1 MTAPA
6 RILVT
11 SALPYANGPVHLGHL
26 AGCYLPSD
34 IYVRYQ
40 RLMGR
45 DVIHICGS
53 DEHGVPIILRARA
66 ENVSPQEI
74 VDRYH
79 ALMRDAFA
87 AFGVS
92 FDHYD
97 RTSAPLH
104 HQTSQDFFRAME
116 QKKAFVHKTEQQLYD
131 PEAKMFLAD
140 RFVGGTCPSCGN
152 PNAYGDQCEKC
163 GRALSPKE
171 LIDPRSRITNSKPE
185 LRDTTHWYL
194 PLGHMQAWLTEWL
207 GTHEDWKPNVLG
219 QAKSWLNEGLA
230 DRSMTRDQSWG
241 IAVPEDVAKAAGV
254 DATGKVLYVWFDAP
268 IGYISSTRQWA
279 IDQGEPDRWKKY
291 WQSEDTKLVHF
302 IGKDNIVFHTL
313 IFPSMLKLH
322 GGYVLPENVPANEF
336 LNLEGE
342 KLSTSRNWAV
352 WVHEI
357 LEVVPPDYLRYAILS
372 VLPETKDSDFSFK
385 DMQAR
390 INNELADTFG
400 NFVNRSLKFAVQY
413 LGGVVPPLG
422 ELNDAD
428 KQMLQALA
436 DYPKRIGDLIES
448 YRFRDAGAAMMSLA
462 RDANKYFNDAAPWA
476 TRKSD
481 PPRCDTTIH
490 VALQVSAALA
500 IVCEPFL
507 PFSAKKLRDM
517 LGIEGIR
524 SSERAD
530 VTDTR
535 PGWYAAAKPLLKA
548 GQKLG
553 EPQILFSKLEDSLI
567 EDQLAKLNAKKAT
580 LASAQSPAPAQGQA
594 PASSALPAR
603 ELAPVDPSLPYQP
616 IGEVITYDDFAKLDL
631 RVAKVVACERIEKS
645 KKLLKCQ
652 VDLGLEQRQVL
663 AGVGEHLAPEDLL
676 GKHVVMVSNLAPR
689 KMMGLESQGMLLMA
703 KDRTGRLIPVFT
715 QGEPGST
722 VA

>member
-1 MTAPA
+1 MKSPA

-26 AGCYLPSD
+26 AGAYLPSD

-53 DEHGVPIILRARA
+53 DEHGVPIVLRARA

-79 ALMRDAFA
+79 VLMRDAFV
-87 AFGVS
+87 AFGMT
-92 FDHYD
+92 FDHYG

-104 HQTSQDFFRAME
+104 HQTSQDFFRVMAK
-116 QKKAFVHKTEQQLYD
+116 KKAFVHKTEQQLYD

-140 RFVGGTCPSCGN
+140 RFVGGTCPNCGN

-163 GRALSPKE
+163 GRSLSPKE
-171 LIDPRSRITNSKPE
+171 LVNPRSRITNATPE

-194 PLGHMQAWLTEWL
+194 PLGHMQSWLTEWL

-219 QAKSWLNEGLA
+219 QARSWLSEGLA

-241 IAVPEDVAKAAGV
+241 IPVPEDVAKAEGV

-268 IGYISSTRQWA
+268 IGYISATRQWA
-279 IDQGEPDRWKKY
+279 IDKGQPDLWQAY
-291 WQSEDTKLVHF
+291 WQKEDTQLVHF

-336 LNLEGE
+336 LNLEGD
-342 KLSTSRNWAV
+342 KISTSRNWAI
-352 WVHEI
+352 WAHEI
-357 LEVVPPDYLRYAILS
+357 LEVIPPDYLRYALLS
-372 VLPETKDSDFSFK
+372 VLPEAKDSDFTFK

-413 LGGVVPPLG
+413 LGGVMPEAR

-428 KQMLQALA
+428 KQMLHALTE
-436 DYPKRIGDLIES
+436 YPTKIGALIEA
-448 YRFRDAGAAMMSLA
+448 YRFREAGAMMMSLA

-476 TRKSD
+476 TRKTD
-481 PPRCDTTIH
+481 PARCDTTIH

-500 IVCEPFL
+500 ILCEPFL
-507 PFSAKKLRDM
+507 PFTAKKLRAM

-530 VTDTR
+530 VTDPR

-553 EPQILFSKLEDSLI
+553 EPEILFSKLEDSVI
-567 EDQLAKLNAKKAT
+567 ENEAAKLNAKRIPVAT
-580 LASAQSPAPAQGQA
+580 ATAKPAQASPPAAA
-594 PASSALPAR
+594 PELP
-603 ELAPVDPSLPYQP
+603 PVDPSLPYQP
-616 IGEVITYDDFAKLDL
+616 IGETITYDDFAKLDL

-652 VDLGLEQRQVL
+652 VDLGLEKRQVL

>member
-1 MTAPA
+1 MKSPA
-6 RILVT
+6 RLLVT
-11 SALPYANGPVHLGHL
+11 SALPYANGPLHLGHI
-26 AGCYLPSD
+26 AGAYLPSD

-45 DVIHICGS
+45 DVVHICGS
-53 DEHGVPIILRARA
+53 DEHGVPIVLRARA
-66 ENVSPQEI
+66 EKVSPQEV

-79 ALMRDAFA
+79 AHMRDTFK
-87 AFGVS
+87 AFGAS
-92 FDHYD
+92 FDYYG
-97 RTSAPLH
+97 RTSAKLH
-104 HQTSQDFFRAME
+104 HETSQDFFRTIEA
-116 QKKAFVHKTEQQLYD
+116 KKAFVHKTEQQLYD

-152 PNAYGDQCEKC
+152 TNAYGDQCEKC
-163 GRALSPKE
+163 GRSLSPKE
-171 LIDPRSRITNSKPE
+171 LLDPRSRITNAKPE

-194 PLGHMQAWLTEWL
+194 TLAHMQGWLTEWL
-207 GTHEDWKPNVLG
+207 ATHEDWKPNVLG
-219 QAKSWLNEGLA
+219 QAKSWLSEGLV

-241 IAVPEDVAKAAGV
+241 IPVPEDVAKAAGV

-268 IGYISSTRQWA
+268 IGYISATRQWA
-279 IDQGEPDRWKKY
+279 IDKGQPELWRDY
-291 WQSEDTKLVHF
+291 WQREDTKLVHF
-302 IGKDNIVFHTL
+302 IGKDNIVFHCL
-313 IFPSMLKLH
+313 IFPTMLKLH
-322 GGYVLPENVPANEF
+322 GGYVLPDNVPANEF

-352 WVHEI
+352 WVHEA
-357 LEVVPPDYLRYAILS
+357 LEVFPPDYLRFAVLS
-372 VLPETKDSDFSFK
+372 VLPEAKDSDFAFK

-413 LGGVVPPLG
+413 LGGVVPALG
-422 ELNDAD
+422 ELNEAD
-428 KQMLQALA
+428 KQMLQAIGE
-436 DYPKRIGDLIES
+436 YPKRIGELIEA
-448 YRFRDAGAAMMSLA
+448 YRFREAGATMMSLA

-481 PPRCDTTIH
+481 PARCDTTIH
-490 VALQVSAALA
+490 IALQVSAALA
-500 IVCEPFL
+500 ILCEPFL

-530 VTDTR
+530 TSDKR
-535 PGWYAAAKPLLKA
+535 PGWEAAEKPLLKA

-553 EPQILFSKLEDSLI
+553 EPQILFTKI
-567 EDQLAKLNAKKAT
+567 EDAVIEAQVAKLKGPQAA
-580 LASAQSPAPAQGQA
+580 APAAAA
-594 PASSALPAR
+594 PAAAPTKKEAAPIDPGAPYTP
-603 ELAPVDPSLPYQP
+603 LA
-616 IGEVITYDDFAKLDL
+616 ETITYDDFAKLDL

-652 VDLGLEQRQVL
+652 VDLGFEQRQVL
-663 AGVGEHLAPEDLL
+663 AGVGEHLAPEDLI
-676 GKHVVMVSNLAPR
+676 GKNVVMVSNLAPR
-689 KMMGLESQGMLLMA
+689 KMMGLESQGMLLMG
-703 KDRTGRLIPVFT
+703 KDRAGRLLPVWADS
-715 QGEPGST
+715 EPGST

>member
-1 MTAPA
+1 
-6 RILVT
+6 
-11 SALPYANGPVHLGHL
+11 
-26 AGCYLPSD
+26 
-34 IYVRYQ
+34 
-40 RLMGR
+40 
-45 DVIHICGS
+45 
-53 DEHGVPIILRARA
+53 
-66 ENVSPQEI
+66 
-74 VDRYH
+74 
-79 ALMRDAFA
+79 
-87 AFGVS
+87 
-92 FDHYD
+92 
-97 RTSAPLH
+97 
-104 HQTSQDFFRAME
+104 
-116 QKKAFVHKTEQQLYD
+116 
-131 PEAKMFLAD
+131 
-140 RFVGGTCPSCGN
+140 
-152 PNAYGDQCEKC
+152 
-163 GRALSPKE
+163 
-171 LIDPRSRITNSKPE
+171 
-185 LRDTTHWYL
+185 
-194 PLGHMQAWLTEWL
+194 
-207 GTHEDWKPNVLG
+207 
-219 QAKSWLNEGLA
+219 
-230 DRSMTRDQSWG
+230 
-241 IAVPEDVAKAAGV
+241 
-254 DATGKVLYVWFDAP
+254 
-268 IGYISSTRQWA
+268 
-279 IDQGEPDRWKKY
+279 
-291 WQSEDTKLVHF
+291 
-302 IGKDNIVFHTL
+302 
-313 IFPSMLKLH
+313 
-322 GGYVLPENVPANEF
+322 
-336 LNLEGE
+336 
-342 KLSTSRNWAV
+342 
-352 WVHEI
+352 
-357 LEVVPPDYLRYAILS
+357 
-372 VLPETKDSDFSFK
+372 
-385 DMQAR
+385 
-390 INNELADTFG
+390 
-400 NFVNRSLKFAVQY
+400 VQY

-422 ELNDAD
+422 ELSDAD

-436 DYPKRIGDLIES
+436 DYPTRIGELIES

-462 RDANKYFNDAAPWA
+462 RDGNKYFNDAAPWA

-490 VALQVSAALA
+490 IALQVSAALA
-500 IVCEPFL
+500 ILCEPFL

-535 PGWYAAAKPLLKA
+535 PGWYAAVKPLLKA

-580 LASAQSPAPAQGQA
+580 LVSAQSPAPAQGTA
-594 PASSALPAR
+594 PASPAAPAR